1 MKSQL
6 SGKVTLVLLLAL
18 GLATSL
24 VGCNEYGRRD
34 QGQGPV
40 IIEQRPVYQ
49 EERPVY
55 QEERPVIIEQRP
67 AEHQDNERHDE
78 DRGGDRR

>member
-1 MKSQL
+1 MKPKL
-6 SGKVTLVLLLAL
+6 SGKLILVLLPAL
-18 GLATSL
+18 GLATAL
-24 VGCNEYGRRD
+24 AGCNEYGQRD
-34 QGQGPV
+34 QRPV
-40 IIEQRPVYQ
+40 IIEQHPVYQ

-55 QEERPVIIEQRP
+55 QEERPVYQEQRP